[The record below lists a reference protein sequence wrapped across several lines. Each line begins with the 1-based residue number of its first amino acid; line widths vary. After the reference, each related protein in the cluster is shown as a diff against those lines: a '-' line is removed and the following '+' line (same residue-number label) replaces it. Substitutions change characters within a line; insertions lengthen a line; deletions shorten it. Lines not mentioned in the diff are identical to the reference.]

1 MKARTLLLAALSM
14 TVFTAFAQEEEEYE
28 KDLTTLQFVDK
39 QGNVVED
46 GAVITLD
53 EVTGLDS
60 PMPEVNTGM
69 TVKNTTAEEV
79 TCNVDFD
86 ILSIDNGAL
95 SCCFPQSCAQVS
107 EAGLYSTLENIV
119 AGNANHP
126 FNTEWYPDTYGAC
139 KATFQIYYWGQV
151 LLPGQFIPINGKT
164 AMGPKITIN
173 FVYND
178 PAAINGVT
186 NDGAAHAVAFY
197 NAKGQQISQLES
209 GLNIIKYSNG
219 KTVKTVIK

>member
-14 TVFTAFAQEEEEYE
+14 TAFTAFAQEEEEYE

-46 GAVITLD
+46 GAVITISD
-53 EVTGLDS
+53 IDMEK
-60 PMPEVNTGM
+60 PMPEVNSGLS
-69 TVKNTTAEEV
+69 VKNTTADNV
-79 TCNVDFD
+79 NCNVDFD
-86 ILSIDNGAL
+86 VLSIDNGSL
-95 SCCFPQSCAQVS
+95 NCCFPFSCAAPAVAPGLVS
-107 EAGLYSTLENIV
+107 TDYGPVAAGATH
-119 AGNANHP
+119 G
-126 FNTEWYPDTYGAC
+126 FQTEWQPDTYGAC
-139 KATFQIYYWGQV
+139 TTTFQIYLWGQV
-151 LLPGQFIPINGKT
+151 LLPGQFVPSWAKT
-164 AMGPKITIN
+164 TLGPKITVN

-197 NAKGQQISQLES
+197 NAKGQQISKLES

-219 KTVKTVIK
+219 KTVKTVVK